1 MQRVALEQDKYPE
14 ARIRSAC
21 ADQSQSSS
29 RHRDDLHPRAPRH
42 ARLRARLHDAQ
53 LQADTPEIQTPKAR
67 SIDHSAALT
76 LAACN
81 ATCSSTQ

>member
-14 ARIRSAC
+14 APTRSAWP
-21 ADQSQSSS
+21 DQSQSSS
-29 RHRDDLHPRAPRH
+29 HHRDDFHLR
-42 ARLRARLHDAQ
+42 ARLRARLRDLQ
-53 LQADTPEIQTPKAR
+53 LQAGTPEIQTPTAR

>member
-29 RHRDDLHPRAPRH
+29 RHRDDLHPRAPR
-42 ARLRARLHDAQ
+42 LRARLHDAQ
-53 LQADTPEIQTPKAR
+53 LQADTPEIQTPTAR

>member
-1 MQRVALEQDKYPE
+1 MQRAALEQDKYPE
-14 ARIRSAC
+14 APTRSAWP
-21 ADQSQSSS
+21 DQSQSSS
-29 RHRDDLHPRAPRH
+29 HHRDDLHPHGSRH
-42 ARLRARLHDAQ
+42 ARLRALQ
-53 LQADTPEIQTPKAR
+53 LQAGTPEIQTPTAR